1 MNAGERGDGAAAIP
15 SQPPGAVREQGEGGS
30 PGAGHSGDDA
40 NVASPTETAGTDRPD
55 GITGT
60 GGAPPQDPDPD
71 LRLPARPQGVSG
83 VSVIIVSYN
92 VRELLD
98 ACLQSLQVAAAH
110 VERERGVRTEII
122 VFDNDSRD
130 GTITL
135 LRPHWPRVT
144 WVPSD
149 RNLGFGSGCNRGA
162 ALATQ
167 DLFLFLNP
175 DTLVREDTLTVMVDF
190 FAAHADAG
198 AAGCKVINRDGTL
211 QAASKRSF
219 PSPRVAAYKFLGLS
233 NLFPQSRVFGRY
245 NLTYLDENKTHEVDA
260 ISGSFLCIRAD
271 VFRNVTGFDE
281 DFFMYGEDLDL
292 CFRIKAMGLRNY
304 YHPATQVVHFKGESA
319 KSRPFRSFLYFYEA
333 MILFSRK
340 HLELRALPGYL
351 LNAGIVLLG
360 AANFLTSRFRK
371 VTRWLADVAMVNV
384 TMAVIASVYHQA
396 RGLLHVASVDPLA
409 YALWHLFATLAVLLP
424 LAYVGDYGRRVA
436 PLRTV
441 LLASATGF
449 LAFFSISFF
458 LHEFAFSRIVFGAT
472 GIASALLVTGW
483 RWLSESGGRLFRRI
497 MGGTKRVAVLGTGT
511 RAQALADVIQR
522 DGLEGYECV
531 GFIHFP
537 PGPMPPGMQMAV
549 IGDPEALDT
558 LSRKLDLQGVIIALE
573 EDAYPAALQ
582 VLARKGLRT
591 LDIRMLVGEPVPGR
605 VTLADLSF
613 AR

>member
-1 MNAGERGDGAAAIP
+1 MTP
-15 SQPPGAVREQGEGGS
+15 STSLEQDGS
-30 PGAGHSGDDA
+30 PKTGNEPFQHPAPESRT
-40 NVASPTETAGTDRPD
+40 PT
-55 GITGT
+55 
-60 GGAPPQDPDPD
+60 
-71 LRLPARPQGVSG
+71 RPQGVS
-83 VSVIIVSYN
+83 VVIVSYN

-110 VERERGVRTEII
+110 LARERGAHTEII

-130 GTITL
+130 GTVTL
-135 LRPHWPRVT
+135 LKPRWPDVT

-167 DLFLFLNP
+167 DLLLFLNP
-175 DTLVREDTLTVMVDF
+175 DTLVREDTLAVMLDF
-190 FAAHADAG
+190 FADHADAG

-233 NLFPQSRVFGRY
+233 NLFPKSRVFGRY

-260 ISGSFLCIRAD
+260 ISGSFLCVRAA
-271 VFRNVTGFDE
+271 VYRSVNGFDE

-292 CFRIKAMGLRNY
+292 CFRIKAAGLRNY

-360 AANFLTSRFRK
+360 TVNFLTSRFRK
-371 VTRWLADVAMVNV
+371 APRWLADAAVVNIV
-384 TMAVIASVYHQA
+384 MAVIASVYH
-396 RGLLHVASVDPLA
+396 RLREMPHVAVTDTLA
-409 YALWHLFATLAVLLP
+409 YGLWHVFATLAVLLP

-436 PLRTV
+436 RLRTV

-449 LAFFSISFF
+449 LAFFSVSFF
-458 LHEFAFSRIVFGAT
+458 FHEFVFSRIVFGAT

-497 MGGTKRVAVLGTGT
+497 MGGTKRVAVLGTGP
-511 RAQALADVIQR
+511 RAQALAEVIQHE
-522 DGLEGYECV
+522 GLEGYECV

-537 PGPMPPGMQMAV
+537 PGPVPPDMQMAV
-549 IGDPEALDT
+549 IGDLEALES

-573 EDAYPAALQ
+573 QDAYQTTLQ
-582 VLARKGLRT
+582 LLADHGRRT
-591 LDIRMLVGEPVPGR
+591 LDIQMLLGEPAPGR
-605 VTLADLSF
+605 VSLVELNF
-613 AR
+613 GK

>member
-1 MNAGERGDGAAAIP
+1 MD
-15 SQPPGAVREQGEGGS
+15 S
-30 PGAGHSGDDA
+30 
-40 NVASPTETAGTDRPD
+40 
-55 GITGT
+55 
-60 GGAPPQDPDPD
+60 APPE
-71 LRLPARPQGVSG
+71 RPRG

-110 VERERGVRTEII
+110 LARERGARTEII

-130 GTITL
+130 GTVTL
-135 LRPHWPRVT
+135 LKPRWPQVT

-162 ALATQ
+162 AIATQ
-167 DLFLFLNP
+167 DLLLFLNP
-175 DTLVREDTLTVMVDF
+175 DTLVREDTLAVMLDF
-190 FAAHADAG
+190 FAGHADAG

-219 PSPRVAAYKFLGLS
+219 PSPRVAAYKLLGLS

-245 NLTYLDENKTHEVDA
+245 NLTYLDENETHEVDA
-260 ISGSFLCIRAD
+260 ISGSFLCVRRDVYRA
-271 VFRNVTGFDE
+271 VNGFDE

-292 CFRIKAMGLRNY
+292 CFRIKATGLRNY

-360 AANFLTSRFRK
+360 TANFLTSHFRK
-371 VTRWLADVAMVNV
+371 APRWLADAAVVNIV
-384 TMAVIASVYHQA
+384 MAVTASLYH
-396 RGLLHVASVDPLA
+396 RLREMPHVAVTDTLA
-409 YALWHLFATLAVLLP
+409 YGLWHVFATLAVLLP

-436 PLRTV
+436 RLRTV

-449 LAFFSISFF
+449 LAFFSVSFF
-458 LHEFAFSRIVFGAT
+458 FHEFVFSRIVFGAT

-483 RWLSESGGRLFRRI
+483 RWLSESGGRLLRRI
-497 MGGTKRVAVLGTGT
+497 MGGTKRVAVLGTGP
-511 RAQALADVIQR
+511 RAQALAEVIQHE
-522 DGLEGYECV
+522 GLEGYECV

-537 PGPMPPGMQMAV
+537 PGPVPPDMQRAV
-549 IGDPEALDT
+549 IGDLDALDS

-573 EDAYPAALQ
+573 QDAYQTTLQ
-582 VLARKGLRT
+582 VLAGHGRRT
-591 LDIRMLVGEPVPGR
+591 LDVQMLLGDPTPGR
-605 VTLADLSF
+605 VSLVDLNF
-613 AR
+613 EA